1 MESIKYRI
9 GGSIMAT
16 KKETKTKKKT
26 VTNPVKEKKTKIQ
39 ENQKMIEK
47 SKKEDSK
54 KNSTNQTKEKKSNAK
69 SIPTK
74 KDGKKELSKVIEKK
88 EVSKK
93 KSTNVKKKGTT
104 KKTEKKVPK
113 FSTVTNL
120 KVEKEK
126 ASTKKADAE
135 TKKDGKSKEK
145 KALFPFFKRKK
156 AEKRKI
162 EKKQAEK
169 TKKKK
174 IKEKKQH
181 FQFLKKQKSKKSKNK
196 KEQKKNSSELV
207 LLIKT
212 NKWLKIMIGI
222 CATIIL
228 IEGIYLLIL
237 IAQRE
242 SQSVYY
248 DSLNSLVLDN
258 QDIVAVGSSNFK
270 YSKENDYTKGL
281 EKGKLIK
288 YDKDGKIIFEKM
300 YEKGINTT
308 FSSIITISDGYIVVG
323 SGEFSEKEQ
332 EDEGREAFIIKY
344 SKDGEIL
351 WEKFY
356 SVLTNTRFNKVIQ
369 TQDGNFIAI
378 GQSIYANMELG
389 NHTTGGGIIV
399 KYDQEGN
406 EIWHNNHG
414 GTKSGN
420 FNGIVEV
427 DGNFYVVG
435 KDASDSGNIV
445 KYDANGIYQWHKNY
459 SYTDGLGLS
468 DIVYQNNG
476 LYVVGSKKILPEGIT
491 DDDNRDT
498 NNTDAVL
505 IKYDL
510 EGNIIFEKTFGGSNF
525 ERYNDIFYY
534 RDKLYAVGHTT
545 SEDAGLKTDTKKEY
559 MTGIIIRYD
568 LEGNIEKKDAL
579 GGSHDDNL
587 TEIYTDGVSIYI
599 AGYSNSKN
607 GNISTSKNN
616 GKDYFGK
623 MIKLDMKFRT
633 LMIR

>member
-1 MESIKYRI
+1 MP
-9 GGSIMAT
+9 A
-16 KKETKTKKKT
+16 KKKTNAKKKT
-26 VTNPVKEKKTKIQ
+26 VTNSVNEKKTKIQ
-39 ENQKMIEK
+39 ENEKVVEK
-47 SKKEDSK
+47 SKKEDPK

-69 SIPTK
+69 SASTK
-74 KDGKKELSKVIEKK
+74 KVGKKELSKVIEKK

-93 KSTNVKKKGTT
+93 KTSNAKKKGTT

-126 ASTKKADAE
+126 SSPKKVDTE
-135 TKKDGKSKEK
+135 IKKDKENKEK
-145 KALFPFFKRKK
+145 KPLFSFFKQKK
-156 AEKRKI
+156 TEKNEKSKI
-162 EKKQAEK
+162 
-169 TKKKK
+169 KKKSVSK
-174 IKEKKQH
+174 PKTEQKKPKEKKQH
-181 FQFLKKQKSKKSKNK
+181 FQFLKKPKSKKVKNK
-196 KEQKKNSSELV
+196 QEQKKNTSELI
-207 LLIKT
+207 LFIKT
-212 NKWLKIMIGI
+212 NKWLKIIMGI
-222 CATIIL
+222 CVTIIF

-237 IAQRE
+237 LIQRE
-242 SQSVYY
+242 FHTVYY
-248 DSLNSLVLDN
+248 DSLNSLILDN

-300 YEKGINTT
+300 YKKGINTT
-308 FSSIITISDGYIVVG
+308 FSSIISISDGYIVVG
-323 SGEFSEKEQ
+323 SGEFSEEEQ
-332 EDEGREAFIIKY
+332 ENEGREAFIIKY
-344 SKDGEIL
+344 SKEGEIL

-389 NHTTGGGIIV
+389 NHQTGGGIIV
-399 KYDQEGN
+399 KYDAEGN

-468 DIVYQNNG
+468 DIVYQDNG
-476 LYVVGSKKILPEGIT
+476 LYVVGSKKILSEGTT

-498 NNTDAVL
+498 DNTDAVL

-525 ERYNDIFYY
+525 ERYNDIFIYKN
-534 RDKLYAVGHTT
+534 KLYVVGHTT
-545 SEDAGLKTDTKKEY
+545 SEDAGLKTDTNQEY
-559 MTGIIIRYD
+559 MAGILVCYD
-568 LEGNIEKKDAL
+568 LNGNMEKKDAL

-607 GNISTSKNN
+607 GNITTAKNN

-623 MIKLDMKFRT
+623 IIKLDMKFRT
-633 LMIR
+633 LMVR